1 MHPFRVYI
9 QNYAAISEADWQQI
23 EPCLEEISV
32 PRGGSILKEGEV
44 CRHLYFLGEGLLR
57 FFVWKEGRDVNK
69 YFTVAPYCFTSQ
81 RSFNMQSPARE
92 NIEALEVSQ
101 LWRMSKEDSE
111 RLLQLPAWSEFVRKL
126 VQEVQFYTD
135 QILEN
140 MQNETAENRYRKML
154 AEADPLLQ
162 RVPIKHIASYLGIA
176 PQSLSRIRK
185 KVLASARK

>member
-1 MHPFRVYI
+1 MHPFRLYI
-9 QNYAAISEADWQQI
+9 AKYAALSEAEWEQI
-23 EPCLEEISV
+23 AYCLEEISV
-32 PRGGSILKEGEV
+32 PRSGNILKEGQI
-44 CRHLYFLGEGLLR
+44 CRHLYFLEEGLLR

-81 RSFNMQSPARE
+81 RSFNFTIPAKE
-92 NIEALEVSQ
+92 NIEALEDSKI
-101 LWRMSKEDSE
+101 WRMSKEDSE
-111 RLLQLPAWSEFVRKL
+111 ELLQLPGWSEFVRKL

-140 MQNETAENRYRKML
+140 IQNETAENRYRQML
-154 AEADPLLQ
+154 AAGDPLLQ

-185 KVLASARK
+185 KVLASTRK